1 MIPHFYGVH
10 VQVRGRRCPGLAVSD
25 RIPLSPSSVD
35 GGRSQS
41 LATLLLGLLIPPHI
55 VPDPPRDPAMH
66 ARPEDWTFIIKNL
79 PGDRG
84 RGGGRGKGRGGSGG
98 GGRSGSGGGGGG
110 RGGAQDRRHR
120 RHGGGGRREGEGEG
134 DNRGDCPSNHQIALE
149 PGTPMLIR
157 RRESEAFGGP
167 LPLVV
172 VECNDIE
179 EHWTRGPPFDDQD
192 TASGGSSSRSA
203 SPVPSHTSRST
214 VASESSQ
221 EGSCATA
228 PSSIC
233 TPHSP
238 ANVPTIELTSTIH
251 TAELADVARATFHK
265 DGQTS
270 HAVLKTYD
278 ATGFRQV
285 VAETLRDLQGT
296 TVAAQIGI
304 IAPLHWTWVG
314 LLMEDAGDP
323 LGCGEDWAALGP
335 LDRKLIYTALVKI
348 HETGVQH
355 GDVAPRN
362 VVRRPDGGIAFI
374 DFGCAEQHRCPGRDA
389 CRELLEMEKE
399 LHLT

>member
-1 MIPHFYGVH
+1 MDLLLAVVVLLALPALWIFYLLYSNASLGRKLTYATLARSTIFPRIDCNTETSASARYTARFPADDLPRFAYNDPHLASYAISKFDKAIEALGV
-10 VQVRGRRCPGLAVSD
+10 QNRACPGDSAVLWKVVT
-25 RIPLSPSSVD
+25 R
-35 GGRSQS
+35 
-41 LATLLLGLLIPPHI
+41 HI
-55 VPDPPRDPAMH
+55 VKGGYTR
-66 ARPEDWTFIIKNL
+66 EDWVSSLMSHMSSFLGFLLEDLLPDAELFTRYPALWASQKGDLNFI
-79 PGDRG
+79 
-84 RGGGRGKGRGGSGG
+84 
-98 GGRSGSGGGGGG
+98 
-110 RGGAQDRRHR
+110 
-120 RHGGGGRREGEGEG
+120 
-134 DNRGDCPSNHQIALE
+134 CW
-149 PGTPMLIR
+149 T
-157 RRESEAFGGP
+157 
-167 LPLVV
+167 
-172 VECNDIE
+172 DIE
-179 EHWTRGPPFDDQD
+179 EHWTRRPPFDDQD
-192 TASGGSSSRSA
+192 IASGGSSSRSV

-221 EGSCATA
+221 ECSCATA

-238 ANVPTIELTSTIH
+238 ANVPTIELTTTIH

-285 VAETLRDLQGT
+285 VAEVRAYETLRDLQGT

-348 HETGVQH
+348 HETDVQH

-362 VVRRPDGGIAFI
+362 VVRPPDGGIAFI